1 MNILIVKTSAIGD
14 VTHTL
19 PALHAIRKKYPD
31 AHITWLIEEA
41 ASDLIIGHK
50 ALDRVLVSKRKRWLK
65 DLKKGP
71 RRGAALKEAYHFL
84 KELRDTEYDLLI
96 DFQSLLKS
104 GILIAL
110 TRAKRKVGF
119 DKGMEHA
126 EHSHIF
132 LNERIP
138 PVNMD
143 HHAVL
148 RELMLLEAIGIER
161 DDPIT
166 FDLPIADKDYAEI
179 GSLLASHGMEEV
191 RRLIAINPRA
201 TWETKQWGQEQ
212 FALLA
217 DKLVEEGNNVVFTGS
232 TDDRD
237 EVEKIISHMHN
248 RCINLAGETSL
259 KSLAALYK
267 KAAVVISTDTG
278 PMHIA
283 AAVDTPV
290 VALFGPTAPW
300 RTGPFGERHKV
311 LRAGLSCS
319 PCFKRRC
326 PESPAIECMKQLTV
340 DMVLDTVRETINE
353 RTRQGLNS
361 DRNE

>member
-1 MNILIVKTSAIGD
+1 VNILIVKTSAIGD

-31 AHITWLIEEA
+31 AHITWLVEEA
-41 ASDLIIGHK
+41 AADLIIGHK

-71 RRGAALKEAYHFL
+71 RRGAALMEAYRFL

-138 PVNMD
+138 PVDMD
-143 HHAVL
+143 YHAIL
-148 RELMLLEAIGIER
+148 RELMLLEAIGIG
-161 DDPIT
+161 DDREIV
-166 FDLPIADKDYAEI
+166 FDVPIADEDRDAVRR
-179 GSLLASHGMEEV
+179 LLASQGIAGAKTLV
-191 RRLIAINPRA
+191 AINPQA
-201 TWETKQWGQEQ
+201 TWETKQWKRGE
-212 FALLA
+212 FAALA
-217 DKLVEEGNNVVFTGS
+217 DRLLEKGYDVVFTGS
-232 TDDRD
+232 GDDRE
-237 EVEKIISHMHN
+237 EVRNIISRMRN
-248 RCINLAGETSL
+248 RCGNLAGETSL
-259 KSLAALYK
+259 KTLAALYE
-267 KAAVVISTDTG
+267 KADVVVSTDTG

-283 AAVDTPV
+283 AAVGTPV

-300 RTGPFGERHKV
+300 RTGPFGDKHKV
-311 LRAGLSCS
+311 VRLGLSCS
-319 PCFKRRC
+319 PCFRRQC
-326 PESPAIECMKQLTV
+326 STTDCMQQITV
-340 DMVLDTVRETINE
+340 DRVF
-353 RTRQGLNS
+353 NS
-361 DRNE
+361 VQEILQNN